1 MRRSPSAARLA
12 TSLRTLVLALAVPLV
27 AIAQDVGLRIDAL
40 VQEAGLLR
48 EELSRLDAAGAPLV
62 QEGQR
67 LDAAE
72 SALRADSETLNRDI
86 QSYNTGMKDLQQ
98 AAAAHA
104 ARCPRQSEDAA
115 LVESCNAEA
124 AKIQADAQR
133 IEAVRPQ
140 LEERQKELN
149 QRVAQ
154 QNASRRDWAARKHV
168 HDNKVGMN
176 RRDLNDWL
184 QRAQLFIDS
193 AEFRAAVSRASNPPS
208 CAQEPLR
215 ELEAKD
221 AAGAVDLVRT
231 CLRALQAAR

>member
-1 MRRSPSAARLA
+1 
-12 TSLRTLVLALAVPLV
+12 VLLSLAVPLT

-40 VQEAGLLR
+40 LQEAELLR

-72 SALRADSETLNRDI
+72 SALRTDSDTLNQDI
-86 QSYNTGMKDLQQ
+86 ESYNVGMKDLEQ
-98 AAAAHA
+98 AAAGHA

-124 AKIQADAQR
+124 GKIQAEAQR
-133 IEAVRPQ
+133 MEATRPQ
-140 LEERQKELN
+140 LEQRRKELN
-149 QRVAQ
+149 QRVAL
-154 QNASRRDWAARKHV
+154 QNAARRDWAARQHV

-184 QRAQLFIDS
+184 RRAQAFIGS
-193 AEFRAAVSRASNPPS
+193 ADFRAAVSRAGNPPS
-208 CAQEPLR
+208 CAQAPLR
-215 ELEAKD
+215 DLEAKD
-221 AAGAVDLVRT
+221 AAGAIDLVRT
-231 CLRALQAAR
+231 CLRALQGTR

>member
-1 MRRSPSAARLA
+1 
-12 TSLRTLVLALAVPLV
+12 VPPT

-40 VQEAGLLR
+40 QQEAELLR
-48 EELSRLDAAGAPLV
+48 EELSRLDAAGAPIA

-72 SALRADSETLNRDI
+72 SALRTDSETLNRDI
-86 QSYNTGMKDLQQ
+86 ESYNAGMKDLEQ
-98 AAAAHA
+98 AAAAHG

-124 AKIQADAQR
+124 AKIQAEAQR
-133 IEAVRPQ
+133 MEAVRPQ
-140 LEERQKELN
+140 LEQRQKALN

-154 QNASRRDWAARKHV
+154 QNAARRDWATRKHV
-168 HDNKVGMN
+168 HDSKVGMN

-184 QRAQLFIDS
+184 RRAQAFIDS
-193 AEFRAAVSRASNPPS
+193 ADFRAAVSHAGNPPS

-215 ELEAKD
+215 DLEAKD
-221 AAGAVDLVRT
+221 SAGGVDLVRT
-231 CLRALQAAR
+231 CLRALQGAR